1 MDNAAADSFTLYIS
15 RSAEKMGKYRK
26 RKDDEDKRTVTVSTR
41 LTPAE
46 TVRLDNL
53 RGKIQRGT
61 YLRLILTDNVP
72 PYIPAINRQAYA
84 ELSRLGSNLN
94 QIVRAFNTIGLMP
107 ESIADIQSLLAELR
121 LSLINLQKE

>member
-1 MDNAAADSFTLYIS
+1 
-15 RSAEKMGKYRK
+15 MGKYRK
-26 RKDDEDKRTVTVSTR
+26 GKDDEDKRIVTVSTR
-41 LTPAE
+41 LTPTE

-61 YLRLILTDNVP
+61 YLRLILTDNIP

-94 QIVRAFNTIGLMP
+94 QIVRAFNTTGPPP

>member
-1 MDNAAADSFTLYIS
+1 MDNASAESLALYIKES
-15 RSAEKMGKYRK
+15 EIMGKYRK
-26 RKDDEDKRTVTVSTR
+26 GRDDEDKRTVTVSTR

-72 PYIPAINRQAYA
+72 PYIPAINRHAYA
-84 ELSRLGSNLN
+84 ELARIGSNIN
-94 QIVRAFNTIGLMP
+94 QIAQAFNVV
-107 ESIADIQSLLAELR
+107 ESIPEDITDIQSLLAELR
-121 LSLINLQKE
+121 LSLIKLRKE

>member
-1 MDNAAADSFTLYIS
+1 
-15 RSAEKMGKYRK
+15 MGKYRN

-53 RGKIQRGT
+53 RGKVQRGT

-84 ELSRLGSNLN
+84 ELSRLSSNLN
-94 QIVRAFNTIGLMP
+94 QIARAFNAAGIIP
-107 ESIADIQSLLAELR
+107 EDIADIQSLIAELR
-121 LSLINLQKE
+121 LSLIKLRKE

>member
-1 MDNAAADSFTLYIS
+1 
-15 RSAEKMGKYRK
+15 MGKYRK

-72 PYIPAINRQAYA
+72 PYIPAIDRQAYA

-94 QIVRAFNTIGLMP
+94 QIVRAFNNIGQMP
-107 ESIADIQSLLAELR
+107 KSIADIQSLLAELR

>member
-46 TVRLDNL
+46 TARLDNL
-53 RGKIQRGT
+53 RGKVQRGT
-61 YLRLILTDNVP
+61 YLRLILTDTVP
-72 PYIPAINRQAYA
+72 PYIPAINRQAYV

-94 QIVRAFNTIGLMP
+94 QIVRAFNTVGSSPKYM
-107 ESIADIQSLLAELR
+107 ADIQSLLTELR
-121 LSLINLQKE
+121 LSLIQLRKE

>member
-1 MDNAAADSFTLYIS
+1 
-15 RSAEKMGKYRK
+15 MGKYRK
-26 RKDDEDKRTVTVSTR
+26 GKDDEDKRTVTVSTR
-41 LTPAE
+41 LTPGE
-46 TVRLDNL
+46 TARLDNL

-61 YLRLILTDNVP
+61 YLRLILTDNIP
-72 PYIPAINRQAYA
+72 PYIPAINRPAYA

-94 QIVRAFNTIGLMP
+94 QIVRAFNTTGPPP

>member
-84 ELSRLGSNLN
+84 ELSRLSSNLN
-94 QIVRAFNTIGLMP
+94 QIVRARNAIGPLP

-121 LSLINLQKE
+121 LSLIKLRKE

>member
-1 MDNAAADSFTLYIS
+1 MDNAPAESFTSYIS
-15 RSAEKMGKYRK
+15 RSAERMGKYRN

-53 RGKIQRGT
+53 RGKVQRGT

-84 ELSRLGSNLN
+84 ELSRLSSNLN
-94 QIVRAFNTIGLMP
+94 QIARAFNAAGIIP
-107 ESIADIQSLLAELR
+107 EDIADIQSLIAELR
-121 LSLINLQKE
+121 LSLIKLRKE

>member
-1 MDNAAADSFTLYIS
+1 
-15 RSAEKMGKYRK
+15 MGKYRK

-72 PYIPAINRQAYA
+72 PYIPRRMR
-84 ELSRLGSNLN
+84 SC
-94 QIVRAFNTIGLMP
+94 RA
-107 ESIADIQSLLAELR
+107 LAR
-121 LSLINLQKE
+121 ILIKSCEHSTP